1 MESVTKIGNPETKET
16 KPKKKIKWWKLSLQL
31 IGAGTLVAVG
41 VIGGKYVGRIIF
53 QRHRDYSKYTVEKQ
67 DYSKVYETYEKT
79 SPSMYT
85 SKFSGTE
92 LVNIGLLNI
101 SKSNEFYAV
110 TRGKVRVDVLGG
122 INQDILQTFIKS
134 GDSYY
139 EEDLSKSSA
148 EKAGFR
154 FYQTGNEEVTVY
166 EASSVSREDGDLLD
180 GDYSK
185 SEPEV
190 LSAEDFAENW
200 GRETLADPIV
210 YHINDQ
216 TVLDSTVK
224 KENGLIKVGLELEPI
239 LSVLKYVRQ
248 MKSTGGLSYYPDF
261 SRVHIDFVL
270 DENLYIQSFTTD
282 EDYVA
287 TSKKFPL
294 PVDSSGTLTMEY
306 VYSHRDIPTM
316 EEKSNFVK

>member
-1 MESVTKIGNPETKET
+1 MENVTKIGKPETKEIT
-16 KPKKKIKWWKLSLQL
+16 PKKKLKWWKVSLQL
-31 IGAGTLVAVG
+31 VGVGTLIAVG

-67 DYSKVYETYEKT
+67 DYSKVYETYELT

-85 SKFSGTE
+85 TKFNATE

-139 EEDLSKSSA
+139 EEDLSKSKA

-154 FYQTGNEEVTVY
+154 FYQTGNDEVTVY
-166 EASSVSREDGDLLD
+166 EASAVSKNGDLLD

-185 SEPEV
+185 SKPEV
-190 LSAEDFAENW
+190 LSAEDFAEKW

-224 KENGLIKVGLELEPI
+224 KENGLIKVELELEPI

-248 MKSTGGLSYYPDF
+248 MKSTGDLSHYPDF
-261 SRVHIDFVL
+261 SKVHIDFVL
-270 DENLYIQSFTTD
+270 DENLFVQSFTTD

-316 EEKSNFVK
+316 EEKSNFDK